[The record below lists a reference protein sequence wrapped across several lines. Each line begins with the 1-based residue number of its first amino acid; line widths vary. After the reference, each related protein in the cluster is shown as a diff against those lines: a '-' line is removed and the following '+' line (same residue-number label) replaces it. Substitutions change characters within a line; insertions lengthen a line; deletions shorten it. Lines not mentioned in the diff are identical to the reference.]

1 MLIDLNNIL
10 KLIIEILEHM
20 KELIS
25 SEIAEIIKV
34 RNIKG
39 LKTAKF
45 VQVETNDERV
55 VPFDKRI
62 TEEYL
67 MLINLRTSF

>member
-1 MLIDLNNIL
+1 
-10 KLIIEILEHM
+10 M